1 MQNKILTA
9 TAAYQLFLTCISS
22 CIDSKEEGLKSG
34 ILQEHIPDSQS
45 IPALIAISLW
55 NYGYESHL
63 SPSIMYSFLEY
74 YAINEMSEDF
84 LYSYQQYSLKVY
96 GIEVYDD
103 ISNEQITALID
114 ITDFAKKSKELGAK
128 KHWGKF
134 FKEPYKTLWNDV
146 FNEKVNMNSTGWVSN
161 FMSKLLKKW

>member
-1 MQNKILTA
+1 MQDKILTA

-22 CIDSKEEGLKSG
+22 CTDSKEEGLKSG
-34 ILQEHIPDSQS
+34 ILHDHIPDSQS
-45 IPALIAISLW
+45 IPALIAMSLW
-55 NYGYESHL
+55 NYGYESHF
-63 SPSIMYSFLEY
+63 SPSIMYAFLEY

-96 GIEVYDD
+96 GVEVYDD
-103 ISNEQITALID
+103 ISNKHIIALID

-134 FKEPYKTLWNDV
+134 FKEPYKNLWNDV
-146 FNEKVNMNSTGWVSN
+146 FNEKNNIKSTSWIN
-161 FMSKLLKKW
+161 KFMSKLLKER